1 MGLELSLD
9 DIRRAWDARD
19 PDLANLIVTL
29 VVAPE
34 PKPAAPPRE
43 GALSFASFTA
53 HLANHKF
60 RKSPPQERARYR
72 IDTVRAL
79 EAPSAEVPLP
89 PRLQLHAV
97 LIELWHKNGAYE
109 RSVLLEL
116 IRKVPLCWG
125 PWRGLKRIFKEA
137 EERGDTEVLGALAA
151 RFDAAYATKAGSY
164 REISRR
170 TMGYLVRRAW
180 RFLRRMGQSLA
191 PAYVDAAVDVLRAY
205 DDSVA
210 FTRTWVYNHIV
221 SHETKKYTRRNFKLH
236 RNDKPALTE
245 RAYADLWRRTPR
257 PVLALLER
265 ANSEQVRKFAVTAL
279 KTDFRASLR
288 EVEAPWVVR
297 LISVQSATVDEF
309 VIWLLQNVPRFEQGG
324 FRELGLHE
332 PVLRLLDSS
341 NDAARVY
348 AAAYARTH
356 ARDLELGRLLRLAN
370 NSHADVR
377 KLAADLLGDR
387 DPRKD
392 IGLDAWGQLLGTQYG
407 HDLAATAL
415 RKHFSARELTP
426 AWFADRLLDER
437 GKVFEFASE
446 LLVKVHTHKSLG
458 AEFFR
463 GLLDDPR
470 VSGQAAKFALD
481 ALARFPGEDLGKEF
495 LGRMVLHPHARAAI
509 LEWITE
515 ERIKA
520 EDLGAE
526 FWRAVAFRPSWDTDP
541 FIKALIASGRPW
553 ARDLVFGEELAR
565 TALGFLSDVRRFSP
579 GALGFDWLMQLA
591 LRPESHYREFALEYM
606 TKALVPADFATTS
619 PLGAGRTEAKPAKAS
634 PAKAKKI
641 DLGGQSFLFTGKLAT
656 MVRDEAEAKVT
667 GAGGKNSSSVTAKL
681 DYLVIG
687 DEGSPLYGGGRKGSK
702 QVAAEKLVE
711 KGAGIKIISE
721 TAFLQMLA
729 GEQREFTSDSVTA
742 GCDRLWEMATGPGPA
757 DAPQASFARH
767 YIRRHHADISL
778 ALTDRPVDPG
788 AEIPTAY
795 LTWARIKPLLVDAR
809 APVRQ
814 FGMELARW
822 ELARWAPPINEI
834 VEVTEAPYPEV
845 REFFAKAL
853 LADESV
859 EHRRYRVDPASL
871 TATAVYGFC
880 ESLVSETR
888 ALGMQLIHRYPKL
901 AIPEELFRLSESPD
915 RQVTAFVV
923 RTIWSL
929 YRDRGI
935 TEGWKPTPRVEP
947 RGAGKPAKKAE
958 ARGPAVPTEGT
969 GAPARPDKPPA
980 SGEALQAFMRR
991 ILFSIPPTKLPVE
1004 AARAAEAQV
1013 DGTPSPDEPK
1023 KAKRRARPLPARKAK
1038 LSLIE
1043 AMRDLALEDRSF
1055 ADLATPLLREFMG
1068 SRGASER
1075 AACMVALARIGR
1087 AYPDLKVLTE
1097 DAA

>member
-9 DIRRAWDARD
+9 DIRRAWDSRD

-29 VVAPE
+29 ATATDPR
-34 PKPAAPPRE
+34 PAAPPRE
-43 GALSFASFTA
+43 GALSFAGFIS
-53 HLANHKF
+53 HLNNYQF
-60 RKSPPQERARYR
+60 RREGPQARARYR
-72 IDTVRAL
+72 IDTMKAL
-79 EAPSAEVPLP
+79 EAPAAELPMP
-89 PRLQLHAV
+89 PRLQLHQV
-97 LIELWHKNGAYE
+97 IVELWHKNGAYE
-109 RSVLLEL
+109 RTMLLEV

-125 PWRGLKRIFKEA
+125 PWRGLKRVFKEA
-137 EERGDTEVLGALAA
+137 EEKGDTEVLGALAA

-180 RFLRRMGQSLA
+180 RVLRRTGQALA

-205 DDSVA
+205 DDSTQFA
-210 FTRTWVYNHIV
+210 RTWVYNHILH
-221 SHETKKYTRRNFKLH
+221 HESKKYTRRNFKISRGSGTSL
-236 RNDKPALTE
+236 NE
-245 RAYADLWRRTPR
+245 RAYAELWRRTPR
-257 PVLALLER
+257 PVLTLLER
-265 ANSEQVRKFAVTAL
+265 AGSEQVRKFAAAAL

-297 LISVQSATVDEF
+297 LIAVQSATVDEF
-309 VIWLLQNVPRFEQGG
+309 VIWLLGNVPKFEQGS

-341 NDAARVY
+341 SDPARVY

-370 NSHADVR
+370 NNNVEVR
-377 KLAADLLGDR
+377 KLAADLIGDR

-392 IGLDAWGQLLGTQYG
+392 IGLDAWGQLLGTQHA
-407 HDLAATAL
+407 HDLAASAL

-426 AWFADRLLDER
+426 EWFADRLLDER

-446 LLVKVHTHKSLG
+446 LLMKVHTHKSLG
-458 AEFFR
+458 AGFFR

-470 VSGQAAKFALD
+470 VSANAARFALD
-481 ALARFPGEDLGKEF
+481 ALSRFPGEDFGREF
-495 LGRMVLHPHARAAI
+495 LARMVLHPHARATI
-509 LEWITE
+509 LAWIGE
-515 ERIKA
+515 ERLKA
-520 EDLGAE
+520 EDIGAE
-526 FWRAVAFRPSWDTDP
+526 FWRAVAFHPSWDADP
-541 FIKALIASGRPW
+541 WLHTLMASGLPW
-553 ARDLVFGEELAR
+553 ARDLKFSDDLAR
-565 TALGFLSDVRRFSP
+565 AALGFLSDVRRFSP
-579 GALGFDWLMQLA
+579 GQLGFDWLMQLA

-606 TKALVPADFATTS
+606 TKALVPADFA
-619 PLGAGRTEAKPAKAS
+619 PKVAEAPKKKEAAGAKQA
-634 PAKAKKI
+634 
-641 DLGGQSFLFTGKLAT
+641 DLGGKSFLFTGKLNT

-667 GAGGKNSSSVTAKL
+667 GAGGKNSGSVTAKL

-687 DEGSPLYGGGRKGSK
+687 DEGSPLYGNGRKGSK

-729 GEQREFTSDSVTA
+729 GEQREFTADAVGA

-767 YIRRHHADISL
+767 YIRRHHPDISL
-778 ALTDRPVDPG
+778 AQTDRPVDPG
-788 AEIPTAY
+788 AEIPATY

-809 APVRQ
+809 APLRQ
-814 FGMELARW
+814 FGLDLARW

-853 LADESV
+853 LADESA
-859 EHRRYRVDPASL
+859 EHRRYRVNPASL

-888 ALGMQLIHRYPKL
+888 GLGMQLIHRYPAL

-915 RQVTAFVV
+915 RQVTSFVV

-929 YRDRGI
+929 YRERGI
-935 TEGWKPTPRVEP
+935 TDNWKPQPRTEP
-947 RGAGKPAKKAE
+947 RGSSKPAAKKADPKTT
-958 ARGPAVPTEGT
+958 AAASAVPVEGI
-969 GAPARPDKPPA
+969 GAPPRPGKPPA
-980 SGEALQAFMRR
+980 SNEALQAFMRR
-991 ILFSIPPTKLPVE
+991 VLFSIPPTKLPVE
-1004 AARAAEAQV
+1004 AAKAAEAEVAAQ
-1013 DGTPSPDEPK
+1013 PQADEPK
-1023 KAKRRARPLPARKAK
+1023 ARRRARPLPARKAK
-1038 LSLIE
+1038 LALIE
-1043 AMRDLALEDRSF
+1043 SMRDLALEDRGF
-1055 ADLATPLLREFMG
+1055 AGLAASLLREFMG

-1075 AACMVALARIGR
+1075 AACMVALARIGQ
-1087 AYPDLKVLTE
+1087 AHADLKVLME

>member
-9 DIRRAWDARD
+9 DIRRAWDSRD

-29 VVAPE
+29 ATAPD
-34 PKPAAPPRE
+34 PRPAQPPRE
-43 GALSFASFTA
+43 GALSFASFIS
-53 HLANHKF
+53 HLNNYQF
-60 RKSPPQERARYR
+60 RREAPQARARYR
-72 IDTVRAL
+72 IDTMKAL
-79 EAPSAEVPLP
+79 EAPAAEVPMP
-89 PRLQLHAV
+89 PRLQLHPV
-97 LIELWHKNGAYE
+97 IVELWHKNGAYE
-109 RSVLLEL
+109 RAVLLEV

-125 PWRGLKRIFKEA
+125 PWRGLKQVFKEA
-137 EERGDTEVLGALAA
+137 EEKGDTEVLGALAA
-151 RFDAAYATKAGSY
+151 RFDAAYATKTGSY

-180 RFLRRMGQSLA
+180 RALRRVGQSLA

-205 DDSVA
+205 EDSTVFA
-210 FTRTWVYNHIV
+210 RTWVYNHILH
-221 SHETKKYTRRNFKLH
+221 HESKKYTRRNFKRSRAGSNL
-236 RNDKPALTE
+236 NE
-245 RAYADLWRRTPR
+245 RAFAELWRRTPR
-257 PVLALLER
+257 PVLTLLER
-265 ANSEQVRKFAVTAL
+265 AASEQVREFAAAAL

-297 LISVQSATVDEF
+297 LIAVQSATVDAF
-309 VIWLLQNVPRFEQGG
+309 VIWLLGNVPKFEQGS

-341 NDAARVY
+341 SDPARVY

-356 ARDLELGRLLRLAN
+356 ARDLELARLLRLAN
-370 NSHADVR
+370 NSSVEVR

-392 IGLDAWGQLLGTQYG
+392 IGLDAWGQLLGTQHA
-407 HDLAATAL
+407 HDLAASAL

-446 LLVKVHTHKSLG
+446 LLMKVHSHKSLG
-458 AEFFR
+458 ASFFR
-463 GLLDDPR
+463 DLLDDPR
-470 VSGQAAKFALD
+470 VSSNAARFALD
-481 ALARFPGEDLGKEF
+481 ALSRFPGEDFGREF
-495 LGRMVLHPHARAAI
+495 LARMVLHPHARDTI
-509 LEWITE
+509 LSWIGE

-520 EDLGAE
+520 EDIGAE
-526 FWRAVAFRPSWDTDP
+526 FWRAVAFHPSWDADP
-541 FIKALIASGRPW
+541 WLRALMASGLPW
-553 ARDLVFGEELAR
+553 ARDLKFSEDLAR
-565 TALGFLSDVRRFSP
+565 SALGFLSDVRRFSP
-579 GALGFDWLMQLA
+579 GQLGFDWLMQLA
-591 LRPESHYREFALEYM
+591 LRPEPHYREFALEYM
-606 TKALVPADFATTS
+606 TKALLPADFA
-619 PLGAGRTEAKPAKAS
+619 PKQAEAPKQEAKGAAKQA
-634 PAKAKKI
+634 
-641 DLGGQSFLFTGKLAT
+641 DLGGKSFLFTGKLAT

-667 GAGGKNSSSVTAKL
+667 GAGGKNSGSVTAKL

-687 DEGSPLYGGGRKGSK
+687 DEGSPLYGNGRKGSK

-729 GEQREFTSDSVTA
+729 GEQREFTADAVGA

-767 YIRRHHADISL
+767 YIRRHHPDISL
-778 ALTDRPVDPG
+778 AQTDRPVDPG
-788 AEIPTAY
+788 AEIPASY
-795 LTWARIKPLLVDAR
+795 LTWARIKPLLVDLR
-809 APVRQ
+809 APLRQ
-814 FGMELARW
+814 FGLDLARW

-853 LADESV
+853 LADESA
-859 EHRRYRVDPASL
+859 EHRRYRVNPASL

-888 ALGMQLIHRYPKL
+888 ALGMQLIHRYPAL

-915 RQVTAFVV
+915 RQVTSFVV

-935 TEGWKPTPRVEP
+935 TDNWKPQPRQEP
-947 RGAGKPAKKAE
+947 RGSSKPAAKKPDPKAS
-958 ARGPAVPTEGT
+958 ATAVPVEGV
-969 GAPARPDKPPA
+969 GAPPRPSKPPA
-980 SGEALQAFMRR
+980 SNEALQAFMRR

-1004 AARAAEAQV
+1004 AAKAAEAETGAQ
-1013 DGTPSPDEPK
+1013 PQADEPK
-1023 KAKRRARPLPARKAK
+1023 ARRRAKPLPARKAK
-1038 LSLIE
+1038 LALIE
-1043 AMRDLALEDRSF
+1043 SMRDLALEDRGF
-1055 ADLATPLLREFMG
+1055 AGLAAALLREFMG

-1075 AACMVALARIGR
+1075 AACMVALARIGQ
-1087 AYPDLKVLTE
+1087 AHADLKVME

>member
-9 DIRRAWDARD
+9 DIRRAWDSRD

-29 VVAPE
+29 ATAPD
-34 PKPAAPPRE
+34 PRPAQPPRE
-43 GALSFASFTA
+43 GALSFTSFIA
-53 HLANHKF
+53 HLNNYQF
-60 RKSPPQERARYR
+60 RREAPQARARYR
-72 IDTVRAL
+72 IDTIKAL
-79 EAPSAEVPLP
+79 EAPAAELPMP
-89 PRLQLHAV
+89 PRLQLHQV
-97 LIELWHKNGAYE
+97 IVELWHKNGAYE
-109 RSVLLEL
+109 RATLLEV

-125 PWRGLKRIFKEA
+125 PWRGLKRVFKEA
-137 EERGDTEVLGALAA
+137 EEKGDTEVLGALAA
-151 RFDAAYATKAGSY
+151 RFDAAYATKTGSF

-180 RFLRRMGQSLA
+180 RVLRRTGQALA

-205 DDSVA
+205 DDSTVFA
-210 FTRTWVYNHIV
+210 RTWVYNHILH
-221 SHETKKYTRRNFKLH
+221 HETKKYTRRNFKRSRSSL
-236 RNDKPALTE
+236 NLNE
-245 RAYADLWRRTPR
+245 RAYAELWRRTPR
-257 PVLALLER
+257 PVLTLLER
-265 ANSEQVRKFAVTAL
+265 AGSEQVREFAAAAL

-297 LISVQSATVDEF
+297 LIAVQSATVDQF
-309 VIWLLQNVPRFEQGG
+309 VIWLLGNVPKFEQGS

-341 NDAARVY
+341 SEPARVY

-356 ARDLELGRLLRLAN
+356 ARDLELARLLRLAN
-370 NSHADVR
+370 SSSVEVR
-377 KLAADLLGDR
+377 KLAADLIGDR

-392 IGLDAWGQLLGTQYG
+392 IGLDAWGQLLGTQHA

-446 LLVKVHTHKSLG
+446 LLVKVHSHKSLG
-458 AEFFR
+458 SAFFR
-463 GLLDDPR
+463 DLLDDPR
-470 VSGQAAKFALD
+470 VSANAARFALD
-481 ALARFPGEDLGKEF
+481 ALSRFPGEDLGREF
-495 LGRMVLHPHARAAI
+495 LARMVLHPHARATI
-509 LEWITE
+509 LEWIGE
-515 ERIKA
+515 EKLKA
-520 EDLGAE
+520 EDIGAE
-526 FWRAVAFRPSWDTDP
+526 FWRAVAFHPSWDADP
-541 FIKALIASGRPW
+541 WLRALMTGGLPW
-553 ARDLVFGEELAR
+553 ARDLKFSEDLAR
-565 TALGFLSDVRRFSP
+565 SALGFLSDVRRFSP
-579 GALGFDWLMQLA
+579 GQLGFDWLMQLA
-591 LRPESHYREFALEYM
+591 LRPEPHYREFALEYM
-606 TKALVPADFATTS
+606 TKALVPADFA
-619 PLGAGRTEAKPAKAS
+619 PKQVEAPKAEKKGAAKQA
-634 PAKAKKI
+634 
-641 DLGGQSFLFTGKLAT
+641 DLGGKSFLFTGKLAT

-667 GAGGKNSSSVTAKL
+667 GAGGKNSGSVTAKL

-687 DEGSPLYGGGRKGSK
+687 DEGSPLYGNGRKGSK

-729 GEQREFTSDSVTA
+729 GEQREFTADAVGA

-767 YIRRHHADISL
+767 YIRRHHPDISL
-778 ALTDRPVDPG
+778 AQTDRPVDPG
-788 AEIPTAY
+788 AEIPATY
-795 LTWARIKPLLVDAR
+795 LTWTRIKPLLVDAR
-809 APVRQ
+809 APLRQ
-814 FGMELARW
+814 FGLDLARW

-853 LADESV
+853 LADESA

-888 ALGMQLIHRYPKL
+888 ALGMQLIHRYPAL

-915 RQVTAFVV
+915 RQVTSFVV

-929 YRDRGI
+929 YRERGI
-935 TEGWKPTPRVEP
+935 TDKWKPQPRQEP
-947 RGAGKPAKKAE
+947 RGSAKPAAKKPDPKA
-958 ARGPAVPTEGT
+958 ATAVPAEGI
-969 GAPARPDKPPA
+969 GAPPRPGKPPA
-980 SGEALQAFMRR
+980 SNEALQAFMRR

-1004 AARAAEAQV
+1004 AAKAAEAEVGAQ
-1013 DGTPSPDEPK
+1013 PPADEPK
-1023 KAKRRARPLPARKAK
+1023 ARRRARPLPARKAK
-1038 LSLIE
+1038 LALIE
-1043 AMRDLALEDRSF
+1043 SMRDLALEDRGF
-1055 ADLATPLLREFMG
+1055 AGLAAALLREFMG

-1075 AACMVALARIGR
+1075 AACMVALARIGQ
-1087 AYPDLKVLTE
+1087 AHADLKVME

>member
-19 PDLANLIVTL
+19 PDLASLIVTL
-29 VVAPE
+29 ATASDPR
-34 PKPAAPPRE
+34 PTTPPRE
-43 GALSFASFTA
+43 GALTLASFTA
-53 HLANHKF
+53 HVASPRFK
-60 RKSPPQERARYR
+60 RESPPARARYR
-72 IDTVRAL
+72 IDMMRAL
-79 EAPSAEVPLP
+79 EAAGAESPLP
-89 PRLQLHAV
+89 PRLQLHSV
-97 LIELWHKNGAYE
+97 LLELWHKNGAYE
-109 RSVLLEL
+109 RAALLEV

-125 PWRGLKRIFKEA
+125 PWRGLKQIFKEA
-137 EERGDTEVLGALAA
+137 EAKGDSEILGALAA
-151 RFDAAYATKAGSY
+151 RFDAAYATRTGNY

-180 RFLRRMGQSLA
+180 RVLRRTGQSLA
-191 PAYVDAAVDVLRAY
+191 PAYVDAAIDVLRAY
-205 DDSVA
+205 EDSTN
-210 FTRTWVYNHIV
+210 FSRTWVYNHILH
-221 SHETKKYTRRNFKLH
+221 HETKKYTRRNFKIHKSGGGL
-236 RNDKPALTE
+236 AE
-245 RAYADLWRRTPR
+245 RAFAELWRRTPR

-265 ANSEQVRKFAVTAL
+265 ANSEQVRKFAAAAL

-309 VIWLLQNVPRFEQGG
+309 VIWLLQNVPKFEQGG

-341 NDAARVY
+341 SDAARVY

-370 NSHADVR
+370 NTSNDVR

-392 IGLDAWGQLLGTQYG
+392 IGLDAWGQLLGTQYA

-437 GKVFEFASE
+437 GKVFEFASD
-446 LLVKVHTHKSLG
+446 LLTKVHTHKSLG
-458 AEFFR
+458 ASFFR
-463 GLLDDPR
+463 DLLDDPR
-470 VSGQAAKFALD
+470 VSAQAARFALD
-481 ALARFPGEDLGKEF
+481 ALARFPGEDLGREF
-495 LGRMVLHPHARAAI
+495 LQRMVLHPNARATI
-509 LEWITE
+509 LEWISE

-520 EDLGAE
+520 EDMSPE
-526 FWRAVAFRPSWDTDP
+526 FWRAVAFHPSWDADP
-541 FIKALIASGRPW
+541 WIKELIAGGKPW
-553 ARDLVFGEELAR
+553 ARDLSFSEELAR

-591 LRPESHYREFALEYM
+591 LRPEPHYREFALEYM
-606 TKALVPADFATTS
+606 TKALVPADFA
-619 PLGAGRTEAKPAKAS
+619 PKQVEAPKKKGAAPKA
-634 PAKAKKI
+634 A
-641 DLGGQSFLFTGKLAT
+641 DLGGKSFLFTGKLAT

-667 GAGGKNSSSVTAKL
+667 GAGGKNSSTVNAKL

-687 DEGSPLYGGGRKGSK
+687 DEGSPLYGNGRKGSK

-729 GEQREFTSDSVTA
+729 GEQREFTADAVTA

-767 YIRRHHADISL
+767 YIRRHHPDISL
-778 ALTDRPVDPG
+778 AQTDRPVDPG
-788 AEIPTAY
+788 AEIPASY

-814 FGMELARW
+814 FGMDLARW

-845 REFFAKAL
+845 REFFARAL

-871 TATAVYGFC
+871 TASAVYGFC

-888 ALGMQLIHRYPKL
+888 ALGMQLIHRYPNL

-929 YRDRGI
+929 YRERGI
-935 TEGWKPTPRVEP
+935 TEGWKPRPRQEP
-947 RGAGKPAKKAE
+947 KTSGKPAKKVDAK
-958 ARGPAVPTEGT
+958 AVQAAPVEGT
-969 GAPARPDKPPA
+969 GAPPRPSKPPA

-1004 AARAAEAQV
+1004 AAKAAEAQV
-1013 DGTPSPDEPK
+1013 DGQPQVDEGKPR
-1023 KAKRRARPLPARKAK
+1023 RRARPLPARKAK

-1043 AMRDLALEDRSF
+1043 AMRDLALEDRGF
-1055 ADLATPLLREFMG
+1055 AGLAAPLLREFMG

-1075 AACMVALARIGR
+1075 AACMVALARIGL
-1087 AYPDLKVLTE
+1087 AHPDLKVLTE

>member
-9 DIRRAWDARD
+9 DIRRAWDSRD

-29 VVAPE
+29 ATAPD
-34 PKPAAPPRE
+34 PRPAQPPRE
-43 GALSFASFTA
+43 GALSFTSFIA
-53 HLANHKF
+53 HLNNYQF
-60 RKSPPQERARYR
+60 RREAPQARARYR
-72 IDTVRAL
+72 IDTIKAL
-79 EAPSAEVPLP
+79 EAPAAELPMP
-89 PRLQLHAV
+89 PRLQLHQV
-97 LIELWHKNGAYE
+97 IVELWHKNGAYE
-109 RSVLLEL
+109 RATLLEV

-125 PWRGLKRIFKEA
+125 PWRGLKRVFKEA
-137 EERGDTEVLGALAA
+137 EEKGDTEVLGALAA
-151 RFDAAYATKAGSY
+151 RFDAAYATKTGSF

-180 RFLRRMGQSLA
+180 RVLRRTGQALA

-205 DDSVA
+205 DDSTVFA
-210 FTRTWVYNHIV
+210 RTWVYNHILH
-221 SHETKKYTRRNFKLH
+221 HETKKYTRRNFKRSRSSL
-236 RNDKPALTE
+236 NLNE
-245 RAYADLWRRTPR
+245 RAYAELWRRTPR
-257 PVLALLER
+257 PVLTLLER
-265 ANSEQVRKFAVTAL
+265 AGSEQVREFAAAAL

-297 LISVQSATVDEF
+297 LIAVQSATVDQF
-309 VIWLLQNVPRFEQGG
+309 VIWLLGNVPKFEQGS

-341 NDAARVY
+341 SEPARVY

-356 ARDLELGRLLRLAN
+356 ARDLELARLLRLAN
-370 NSHADVR
+370 SSSVEVR
-377 KLAADLLGDR
+377 KLAADLIGDR

-392 IGLDAWGQLLGTQYG
+392 IGLDAWGQLLGTQHA

-446 LLVKVHTHKSLG
+446 LLVKVHSHKSLG
-458 AEFFR
+458 SAFFR
-463 GLLDDPR
+463 DLLDDPR
-470 VSGQAAKFALD
+470 VSANAARFALD
-481 ALARFPGEDLGKEF
+481 ALSRFPGEDLGREF
-495 LGRMVLHPHARAAI
+495 LARMVLHPHARATI
-509 LEWITE
+509 LEWIGE
-515 ERIKA
+515 EKLKA
-520 EDLGAE
+520 EDIGAE
-526 FWRAVAFRPSWDTDP
+526 FWRAVAFHPSWDADP
-541 FIKALIASGRPW
+541 WLRALMTGGLPW
-553 ARDLVFGEELAR
+553 ARDLKFSEDLAR
-565 TALGFLSDVRRFSP
+565 SALGFLSDVRRFSP
-579 GALGFDWLMQLA
+579 GQLGFDWLMQLA
-591 LRPESHYREFALEYM
+591 LRPEPHYREFALEYM
-606 TKALVPADFATTS
+606 TKALVPADFAPKQVEAPKAETK
-619 PLGAGRTEAKPAKAS
+619 GAAKQA
-634 PAKAKKI
+634 
-641 DLGGQSFLFTGKLAT
+641 DLGGKSFLFTGKLAT

-667 GAGGKNSSSVTAKL
+667 GAGGKNSGSVTAKL

-687 DEGSPLYGGGRKGSK
+687 DEGSPLYGNGRKGSK

-729 GEQREFTSDSVTA
+729 GEQREFTADAVGA
-742 GCDRLWEMATGPGPA
+742 GCDRLWEMATGPGPV

-767 YIRRHHADISL
+767 YIRRHHPDISL
-778 ALTDRPVDPG
+778 AQTDRPVDPG
-788 AEIPTAY
+788 AEIPATY
-795 LTWARIKPLLVDAR
+795 LTWTRIKPLLVDAR
-809 APVRQ
+809 APLRQ
-814 FGMELARW
+814 FGLDLARW

-853 LADESV
+853 LADESA

-888 ALGMQLIHRYPKL
+888 ALGMQLIHRYPAL

-915 RQVTAFVV
+915 RQVTSFVV

-929 YRDRGI
+929 YRERGI
-935 TEGWKPTPRVEP
+935 TDKWKPQPRQEP
-947 RGAGKPAKKAE
+947 RGSAKPAAKKPDPKA
-958 ARGPAVPTEGT
+958 ATAVPAEGI
-969 GAPARPDKPPA
+969 GAPPRPGKPPA
-980 SGEALQAFMRR
+980 SNEALQAFMRR

-1004 AARAAEAQV
+1004 AAKAAEAEVGAQ
-1013 DGTPSPDEPK
+1013 PPADEPK
-1023 KAKRRARPLPARKAK
+1023 ARRRARPLPARKAK
-1038 LSLIE
+1038 LALIE
-1043 AMRDLALEDRSF
+1043 SMRDLALEDRGF
-1055 ADLATPLLREFMG
+1055 AGLAAALLREFMG

-1075 AACMVALARIGR
+1075 AACMVALARIGQ
-1087 AYPDLKVLTE
+1087 AHADLKVME

>member
-19 PDLANLIVTL
+19 PDLASLIVTL
-29 VVAPE
+29 AGAADPR
-34 PKPAAPPRE
+34 PAQPPRE

-53 HLANHKF
+53 HLTSFKYRRDA
-60 RKSPPQERARYR
+60 PQARARYR
-72 IDTVRAL
+72 IDTMRAL
-79 EAPSAEVPLP
+79 EAPKAEVPLP

-97 LIELWHKNGAYE
+97 LIDLWRKNGAYE
-109 RSVLLEL
+109 RAALLEV

-125 PWRGLKRIFKEA
+125 PWRGLKTIFKEA
-137 EERGDTEVLGALAA
+137 EEKADTEVLGALAA
-151 RFDAAYATKAGSY
+151 RFDAAYATKAGNY

-170 TMGYLVRRAW
+170 TMGYMVRRAW
-180 RFLRRMGQSLA
+180 RFLRRTGQSLA
-191 PAYVDAAVDVLRAY
+191 PAYVDAAVDFLRFY
-205 DDSVA
+205 EDSTA
-210 FTRTWVYNHIV
+210 FARTWVYNHILH
-221 SHETKKYTRRNFKLH
+221 HETKKYSRRNFKVLRH
-236 RNDKPALTE
+236 NANAPALGE
-245 RAYADLWRRTPR
+245 RAFAELWRRTPR

-265 ANSEQVRKFAVTAL
+265 ASSEQVRKFAAAAL

-309 VIWLLQNVPRFEQGG
+309 VIWLLSNVPKFEQGG

-341 NDAARVY
+341 SDAARVY

-370 NSHADVR
+370 NSNADVR

-392 IGLDAWGQLLGTQYG
+392 IGLDAWGQLLGTQHG

-426 AWFADRLLDER
+426 SWFADRLLDER

-446 LLVKVHTHKSLG
+446 LLTKVHTHKSLG
-458 AEFFR
+458 AGFFR
-463 GLLDDPR
+463 DLLDDPR
-470 VSGQAAKFALD
+470 VSSQAARFALD
-481 ALARFPGEDLGKEF
+481 ALSRFPGEDFGREF
-495 LGRMVLHPHARAAI
+495 LQRMVLHPHARATI
-509 LEWITE
+509 LEWIAE

-520 EDLGAE
+520 EDMAPE
-526 FWRAVAFRPSWDTDP
+526 FWRAVAFHPSWDADP
-541 FIKALIASGRPW
+541 WVKELLASGRPW
-553 ARDLVFGEELAR
+553 ARELKFSEDLAR
-565 TALGFLSDVRRFSP
+565 SALGFLSDVRRFSP

-591 LRPESHYREFALEYM
+591 LRPEPHYREFALEYM
-606 TKALVPADFATTS
+606 TKALVPADFA
-619 PLGAGRTEAKPAKAS
+619 PKVVEAPKAAAKSA
-634 PAKAKKI
+634 AKKV
-641 DLGGQSFLFTGKLAT
+641 DLGGKSFLFTGKLAT

-667 GAGGKNSSSVTAKL
+667 NAGGKNSGSVTAKL

-729 GEQREFTSDSVTA
+729 GEQREFTADAVTA

-767 YIRRHHADISL
+767 YIRRHHPDISL

-788 AEIPTAY
+788 AEIPASY
-795 LTWARIKPLLVDAR
+795 LTWARVKPLLVDAR
-809 APVRQ
+809 APIRQ
-814 FGMELARW
+814 FALELARW
-822 ELARWAPPINEI
+822 ELARWSPPINEI

-859 EHRRYRVDPASL
+859 EHKRYRVDPASL

-888 ALGMQLIHRYPKL
+888 ALGMQLIHRYPAL

-935 TEGWKPTPRVEP
+935 TEGWKPTPRVDKA
-947 RGAGKPAKKAE
+947 AGKPAKKPDAK
-958 ARGPAVPTEGT
+958 GPAVPPEGV

-1004 AARAAEAQV
+1004 AAKAAEAQV
-1013 DGTPSPDEPK
+1013 DAQPQADEASNK
-1023 KAKRRARPLPARKAK
+1023 KRRARPLPARKAK
-1038 LSLIE
+1038 LALIE
-1043 AMRDLALEDRSF
+1043 AMRDLALEDRGF
-1055 ADLATPLLREFMG
+1055 AGLAAPLLREFMG

-1075 AACMVALARIGR
+1075 AACMVALARIGL
-1087 AYPDLKVLTE
+1087 AHPDLKVLTE

>member
-9 DIRRAWDARD
+9 DIRRAWDSRD

-29 VVAPE
+29 ATAPD
-34 PKPAAPPRE
+34 PRPAQPPRE
-43 GALSFASFTA
+43 GALSFTSFIA
-53 HLANHKF
+53 HLNNYQF
-60 RKSPPQERARYR
+60 RREAPQARARYR
-72 IDTVRAL
+72 IDTIKAL
-79 EAPSAEVPLP
+79 EAPAAELPMP
-89 PRLQLHAV
+89 PRLQLHQV
-97 LIELWHKNGAYE
+97 IVELWHKNGAYE
-109 RSVLLEL
+109 RATLLEV

-125 PWRGLKRIFKEA
+125 PWRGLKRVFKEA
-137 EERGDTEVLGALAA
+137 EEKGDTEVLGALAA
-151 RFDAAYATKAGSY
+151 RFDAAYATKTGSF

-180 RFLRRMGQSLA
+180 RVLRRTGQALA

-205 DDSVA
+205 DDSTVFA
-210 FTRTWVYNHIV
+210 RTWVYNHILH
-221 SHETKKYTRRNFKLH
+221 HETKKYTRRNFKRSRSSL
-236 RNDKPALTE
+236 NLNE
-245 RAYADLWRRTPR
+245 RAYAELWRRTPR
-257 PVLALLER
+257 PVLTLLER
-265 ANSEQVRKFAVTAL
+265 AGSEQVREFAAAAL

-297 LISVQSATVDEF
+297 LIAVQSATVDQF
-309 VIWLLQNVPRFEQGG
+309 VIWLLGNVPKFEQGS

-341 NDAARVY
+341 SEPARVY

-356 ARDLELGRLLRLAN
+356 ARDLELARLLRLAN
-370 NSHADVR
+370 SSSVEVR
-377 KLAADLLGDR
+377 KLAADLIGDR

-392 IGLDAWGQLLGTQYG
+392 IGLDAWGQLLGTQHA

-446 LLVKVHTHKSLG
+446 LLVKVHSHKSLG
-458 AEFFR
+458 SAFFR
-463 GLLDDPR
+463 DLLDDPR
-470 VSGQAAKFALD
+470 VSANAARFALD
-481 ALARFPGEDLGKEF
+481 ALSRFPGEDLGREF
-495 LGRMVLHPHARAAI
+495 LARMVLHPHARATI
-509 LEWITE
+509 LEWIGE
-515 ERIKA
+515 EKLKA
-520 EDLGAE
+520 EDIGAE
-526 FWRAVAFRPSWDTDP
+526 FWRAVAFHPSWDADP
-541 FIKALIASGRPW
+541 WLHALMAGGLPW
-553 ARDLVFGEELAR
+553 ARDLKFSEDLAR
-565 TALGFLSDVRRFSP
+565 SALGFLSDVRRFSP
-579 GALGFDWLMQLA
+579 GQLGFDWLMQLA
-591 LRPESHYREFALEYM
+591 LRPEPHYREFALEYM
-606 TKALVPADFATTS
+606 TKALVPADFA
-619 PLGAGRTEAKPAKAS
+619 PKQVEAPKAEKKGAAKQA
-634 PAKAKKI
+634 
-641 DLGGQSFLFTGKLAT
+641 DLGGKSFLFTGKLAT

-667 GAGGKNSSSVTAKL
+667 GAGGKNSGSVTAKL

-687 DEGSPLYGGGRKGSK
+687 DDGSPLYGNGRKGSK

-729 GEQREFTSDSVTA
+729 GEQREFTADAVGA

-767 YIRRHHADISL
+767 YIRRHHPDISL
-778 ALTDRPVDPG
+778 AQTDRPVDPG
-788 AEIPTAY
+788 AEIPATY
-795 LTWARIKPLLVDAR
+795 LTWTRIKPLLVDAR
-809 APVRQ
+809 APLRQ
-814 FGMELARW
+814 FGLDLARW

-853 LADESV
+853 LADESA

-888 ALGMQLIHRYPKL
+888 ALGMQLIHRYPAL

-915 RQVTAFVV
+915 RQVTSFVV

-929 YRDRGI
+929 YRERGI
-935 TEGWKPTPRVEP
+935 TDKWKPQPRQEP
-947 RGAGKPAKKAE
+947 RGSAKPAAKKPDPKAATAIPAE
-958 ARGPAVPTEGT
+958 GI
-969 GAPARPDKPPA
+969 GAPPRPGKPPA
-980 SGEALQAFMRR
+980 SNEALQAFMRR

-1004 AARAAEAQV
+1004 AAKAAEAEVGAQ
-1013 DGTPSPDEPK
+1013 PPADEPK
-1023 KAKRRARPLPARKAK
+1023 ARRRARPLPARKAK
-1038 LSLIE
+1038 LALIE
-1043 AMRDLALEDRSF
+1043 SMRDLALEDRGF
-1055 ADLATPLLREFMG
+1055 AGLAAALLREFMG

-1075 AACMVALARIGR
+1075 AACMVALARIGQ
-1087 AYPDLKVLTE
+1087 AHADLKVME

>member
-29 VVAPE
+29 VAAPE
-34 PKPAAPPRE
+34 PKPSTPVRA

-53 HLANHKF
+53 QLGTAKF
-60 RKSPPQERARYR
+60 RKSTPQERARYR
-72 IDTVRAL
+72 IDTLRAL
-79 EAPSAEVPLP
+79 EAANAEVPLP
-89 PRLQLHAV
+89 PRLQLHSV
-97 LIELWHKNGAYE
+97 IVELWHKNGAYE
-109 RSVLLEL
+109 RAVLLEL
-116 IRKVPLCWG
+116 IRRVPLCWG
-125 PWRGLKRIFKEA
+125 PWRGLTRVFKEA

-170 TMGYLVRRAW
+170 TIGDLVRRAW
-180 RFLRRMGQSLA
+180 RFLRRLGQTLA
-191 PAYVDAAVDVLRAY
+191 PAYVDAAVDFLRAY
-205 DDSVA
+205 DDSVTFA
-210 FTRTWVYNHIV
+210 RTWVYNHILQ
-221 SHETKKYTRRNFKLH
+221 HETRKYTRRNFKVH
-236 RNDKPALTE
+236 RSDKPALTE
-245 RAYADLWRRTPR
+245 RAYAELWRRTPR

-265 ANSEQVRKFAVTAL
+265 AASEQVRKFAVSAL

-309 VIWLLQNVPRFEQGG
+309 VIWLLSNVPRFEQSG

-407 HDLAATAL
+407 HDLATTAL

-437 GKVFEFASE
+437 GKVFEFASD
-446 LLVKVHTHKSLG
+446 LLTKVHTHKSLG

-470 VSGQAAKFALD
+470 ISGQAAKFALD

-495 LGRMVLHPHARAAI
+495 LGRMVLHPNARAAI

-541 FIKALIASGRPW
+541 WIKALIASGRPW
-553 ARDLVFGEELAR
+553 AKDLQFSEELAR

-619 PLGAGRTEAKPAKAS
+619 PHGGGAEAPKPGKAAG
-634 PAKAKKI
+634 PKTI
-641 DLGGQSFLFTGKLAT
+641 DLGGKSFLFTGKLAT

-729 GEQREFTSDSVTA
+729 GEQREFTADSVTA

-767 YIRRHHADISL
+767 YIRRHHPDISL
-778 ALTDRPVDPG
+778 ASTDRPVDPG
-788 AEIPTAY
+788 AEIPTSY
-795 LTWARIKPLLVDAR
+795 LSWARVKPLLVDAR

-814 FGMELARW
+814 FGVELARW

-853 LADESV
+853 LADQSV

-871 TATAVYGFC
+871 TASAVYGFC

-888 ALGMQLIHRYPKL
+888 GLGMQLIHRYPQL

-935 TEGWKPTPRVEP
+935 TEGWKPTPRVVKD
-947 RGAGKPAKKAE
+947 AGKPGKKAE
-958 ARGPAVPTEGT
+958 VKGPAVPVEGT
-969 GAPARPDKPPA
+969 GAPVRPDKPPA

-991 ILFSIPPTKLPVE
+991 ILFLIPPTKLPVE

-1013 DGTPSPDEPK
+1013 EGQPQADETRI
-1023 KAKRRARPLPARKAK
+1023 KRRARPLPARKAK

-1043 AMRDLALEDRSF
+1043 AMRDLAIDDRGF
-1055 ADLATPLLREFMG
+1055 AGQAAPLLREFMG

-1087 AYPDLKVLTE
+1087 AHPDLKVLTE

>member
-19 PDLANLIVTL
+19 PDLASLIVTL
-29 VVAPE
+29 AGAPD
-34 PKPAAPPRE
+34 PRPAQPPRE
-43 GALSFASFTA
+43 GALSYAGFTA
-53 HLANHKF
+53 QLANHKF
-60 RKSPPQERARYR
+60 KRDLPQARARYR
-72 IDTVRAL
+72 IDTMRAL
-79 EAPSAEVPLP
+79 EAPKAEVPLP

-97 LIELWHKNGAYE
+97 LIDLWRKNGAYE
-109 RSVLLEL
+109 RAALLEV

-125 PWRGLKRIFKEA
+125 PWRGLKVIFKEA
-137 EERGDTEVLGALAA
+137 EERADTEMLGALAA
-151 RFDAAYATKAGSY
+151 RLDAAYATKAGSF

-170 TMGYLVRRAW
+170 TMGYMVRRAW
-180 RFLRRMGQSLA
+180 RFLRRTGQSLA
-191 PAYVDAAVDVLRAY
+191 PAYVDAAVDFLRAY
-205 DDSVA
+205 EDSTA
-210 FTRTWVYNHIV
+210 FARTWVYNHILH
-221 SHETKKYTRRNFKLH
+221 HETRKYSRRNFKIL
-236 RNDKPALTE
+236 RPASTPSLGE
-245 RAYADLWRRTPR
+245 RAFAELWRRTPR

-265 ANSEQVRKFAVTAL
+265 AGSEQVRKFAAAAL

-309 VIWLLQNVPRFEQGG
+309 VIWLLSNVPKFEQGG

-332 PVLRLLDSS
+332 PVLRLLDSAS
-341 NDAARVY
+341 DAARVY

-370 NSHADVR
+370 NSNADVR

-392 IGLDAWGQLLGTQYG
+392 IGLDAWGQLLGTQHA

-446 LLVKVHTHKSLG
+446 LLTKVHTHKSLG
-458 AEFFR
+458 AGFFR
-463 GLLDDPR
+463 DLLDDPR
-470 VSGQAAKFALD
+470 MSAQAARFALD
-481 ALARFPGEDLGKEF
+481 ALSRFPGEDFGREF
-495 LGRMVLHPHARAAI
+495 LQRMVLHPHARATI
-509 LEWITE
+509 LEWIAE

-520 EDLGAE
+520 EDMAPE
-526 FWRAVAFRPSWDTDP
+526 FWRAVAFHPSWDADP
-541 FIKALIASGRPW
+541 WVKELLASGRPW
-553 ARDLVFGEELAR
+553 ARELKFSDELAR
-565 TALGFLSDVRRFSP
+565 SALGFLSDVRRFSP

-591 LRPESHYREFALEYM
+591 LRPEPHYREFALEYM
-606 TKALVPADFATTS
+606 TKALVPADFA
-619 PLGAGRTEAKPAKAS
+619 PKVPEVPKAAA
-634 PAKAKKI
+634 PTGAKKV
-641 DLGGQSFLFTGKLAT
+641 DLGGKSFLFTGKLAT

-667 GAGGKNSSSVTAKL
+667 NFGGKNSSTVNAKL

-687 DEGSPLYGGGRKGSK
+687 DEGSPLYGNGRKGSK
-702 QVAAEKLVE
+702 QVAAEKLVSD

-729 GEQREFTSDSVTA
+729 GEQREFTADAVTA

-767 YIRRHHADISL
+767 YIKRHHPDISL

-788 AEIPTAY
+788 AEIPASY

-809 APVRQ
+809 AAVRQ
-814 FGMELARW
+814 FGLDLARW
-822 ELARWAPPINEI
+822 ELSRWSPPISEI

-859 EHRRYRVDPASL
+859 EHKRYRVDPASL

-888 ALGMQLIHRYPKL
+888 ALGMQLIHRYPAL

-935 TEGWKPTPRVEP
+935 TDGWKPTPRVDP
-947 RGAGKPAKKAE
+947 KAAGKPVKKPDVK
-958 ARGPAVPTEGT
+958 GPAVPPEGV
-969 GAPARPDKPPA
+969 GAPTKPAKPPA

-1004 AARAAEAQV
+1004 AAKAAEAQV
-1013 DGTPSPDEPK
+1013 DAQPQADEQTRT
-1023 KAKRRARPLPARKAK
+1023 KRRARPLPARKAK
-1038 LSLIE
+1038 LALIE
-1043 AMRDLALEDRSF
+1043 AMRDLALEDRGF
-1055 ADLATPLLREFMG
+1055 AGLAAPLLREFMG

-1087 AYPDLKVLTE
+1087 AHPDLKVLTE

>member
-9 DIRRAWDARD
+9 DIRRAWDSRD

-29 VVAPE
+29 ATAADPR
-34 PKPAAPPRE
+34 PAQPPRE
-43 GALSFASFTA
+43 GALSFSSFTSQ
-53 HLANHKF
+53 LSN
-60 RKSPPQERARYR
+60 RKYRKDAPQARARYR
-72 IDTVRAL
+72 IDTMKAL
-79 EAPSAEVPLP
+79 EAPAAEVPLP
-89 PRLQLHAV
+89 PRLQLHSV
-97 LIELWHKNGAYE
+97 VVGLWQKNGAYE
-109 RSVLLEL
+109 RAALLEV
-116 IRKVPLCWG
+116 IRRVPLCWG
-125 PWRGLKRIFKEA
+125 PWRGLKRVFKEA
-137 EERGDTEVLGALAA
+137 EEKGDTEILGALAA

-180 RFLRRMGQSLA
+180 RYLRRTGQSLPA
-191 PAYVDAAVDVLRAY
+191 AYVDAAVDFLRAY
-205 DDSVA
+205 EDSAA
-210 FTRTWVYNHIV
+210 FQRTWVYNHILH
-221 SHETKKYTRRNFKLH
+221 HETRKYTRRNFKLH
-236 RNDKPALTE
+236 RSGAPALAE
-245 RAYADLWRRTPR
+245 RAFAELWRRTPR
-257 PVLALLER
+257 PVLTLLER
-265 ANSEQVRKFAVTAL
+265 AGSEQVRKFAAAAL

-297 LISVQSATVDEF
+297 LIAVQSATVDEF
-309 VIWLLQNVPRFEQGG
+309 VVWLLGNVPKFEQGS

-341 NDAARVY
+341 SDAARTY

-356 ARDLELGRLLRLAN
+356 ARDLELPRLLRLAN
-370 NSHADVR
+370 NSSAEVR

-392 IGLDAWGQLLGTQYG
+392 IGLDAWGQLLGTQHG
-407 HDLAATAL
+407 HDLAVTAL

-446 LLVKVHTHKSLG
+446 LLTKVHSHKSLG
-458 AEFFR
+458 PAFFR
-463 GLLDDPR
+463 DLLDDPR
-470 VSGQAAKFALD
+470 VSENAAKFALD
-481 ALARFPGEDLGKEF
+481 ALSRFPGEDFGREF
-495 LGRMVLHPHARAAI
+495 LARMVLHPHARATI
-509 LEWITE
+509 LSWISE
-515 ERIKA
+515 ERLKA
-520 EDLGAE
+520 EDIGAE
-526 FWRAVAFRPSWDTDP
+526 FWRAVAFHPSWDADP
-541 FIKALIASGRPW
+541 WVRELIASGRPW
-553 ARDLVFGEELAR
+553 ARDLKFSEDLAR

-579 GALGFDWLMQLA
+579 GQLGFDWLMQLA
-591 LRPESHYREFALEYM
+591 LRPEPHYREFALEYM
-606 TKALVPADFATTS
+606 TKALVPADFAPKVAEATPSKKDTK
-619 PLGAGRTEAKPAKAS
+619 GAAAAKT
-634 PAKAKKI
+634 I
-641 DLGGQSFLFTGKLAT
+641 DLGGKSFLFTGKLAT

-667 GAGGKNSSSVTAKL
+667 GAGGKNSGSVTAKL

-687 DEGSPLYGGGRKGSK
+687 DDGSPLYGNGRKGSK

-729 GEQREFTSDSVTA
+729 GEQREFTADAVTS
-742 GCDRLWEMATGPGPA
+742 GCDRLWEMATGPGPS

-767 YIRRHHADISL
+767 YIKRHHPDISL
-778 ALTDRPVDPG
+778 AQTDRPVDPG
-788 AEIPTAY
+788 AEIPASY

-814 FGMELARW
+814 FGIDLARW

-859 EHRRYRVDPASL
+859 EHKRYRVDPATL
-871 TATAVYGFC
+871 TPTAVYGFC

-915 RQVTAFVV
+915 RQVTSFVV

-935 TEGWKPTPRVEP
+935 TDGWKPQPRKEAK
-947 RGAGKPAKKAE
+947 GAKPAKKVEVA
-958 ARGPAVPTEGT
+958 AAPLEGV
-969 GAPARPDKPPA
+969 GAPPRPDKPPA

-1004 AARAAEAQV
+1004 AAKAAEANV
-1013 DGTPSPDEPK
+1013 DGAPQPDEP

-1043 AMRDLALEDRSF
+1043 AMRDLALEDRGF
-1055 ADLATPLLREFMG
+1055 AGLAAPLLREFMG

-1075 AACMVALARIGR
+1075 AACMVALARIGQ
-1087 AYPDLKVLTE
+1087 AHADLKVLTE

>member
-29 VVAPE
+29 VAAPE
-34 PKPAAPPRE
+34 PKPTTPVRE

-53 HLANHKF
+53 QLATGKF
-60 RKSPPQERARYR
+60 RKSTPQERARYR
-72 IDTVRAL
+72 IDTMRAL
-79 EAPSAEVPLP
+79 EVANAEVPLP
-89 PRLQLHAV
+89 PRLQLHSV
-97 LIELWHKNGAYE
+97 IVELWQKNGAYE
-109 RSVLLEL
+109 RAVLLEL

-125 PWRGLKRIFKEA
+125 PWRGLKRVFKEA
-137 EERGDTEVLGALAA
+137 EERNDTEVLGALAA
-151 RFDAAYATKAGSY
+151 RLDAAYATKASSY

-170 TMGYLVRRAW
+170 TVGYLVRRAW
-180 RFLRRMGQSLA
+180 RYLRRMGQTLA
-191 PAYVDAAVDVLRAY
+191 PAYVDAAVDFLRAY

-210 FTRTWVYNHIV
+210 FTRTWVYNHIL
-221 SHETKKYTRRNFKLH
+221 SHETHKYTRRNFKLH
-236 RNDKPALTE
+236 RSDKPALTE
-245 RAYADLWRRTPR
+245 RAYAELWRRTPR

-265 ANSEQVRKFAVTAL
+265 ASSEQVRKFAVSAL

-309 VIWLLQNVPRFEQGG
+309 VIWLLSNVPRFEQGG

-341 NDAARVY
+341 NDAARAY

-370 NSHADVR
+370 NSHAEVR

-437 GKVFEFASE
+437 GKVFEFASD
-446 LLVKVHTHKSLG
+446 LLTKVHTHKSLG

-470 VSGQAAKFALD
+470 VSAQAAKFALD

-495 LGRMVLHPHARAAI
+495 LGRMILHPNTRPAL

-526 FWRAVAFRPSWDTDP
+526 FWRAVAFRPSWDADP
-541 FIKALIASGRPW
+541 WIKELIASGRPW
-553 ARDLVFGEELAR
+553 ARELQFSEELAR

-591 LRPESHYREFALEYM
+591 LRPEPHYREFALEYM
-606 TKALVPADFATTS
+606 TKALVPADFA
-619 PLGAGRTEAKPAKAS
+619 PKVEAPKQSKAAA
-634 PAKAKKI
+634 PKTI
-641 DLGGQSFLFTGKLAT
+641 DLGGKSFLFTGKLAT

-729 GEQREFTSDSVTA
+729 GEQREFTADSVTA

-767 YIRRHHADISL
+767 YIRRHHPDISL

-788 AEIPTAY
+788 AEIPTSY
-795 LTWARIKPLLVDAR
+795 LSWARVKPLLVDAR

-814 FGMELARW
+814 FGVELARW

-871 TATAVYGFC
+871 TASAVYGFC

-888 ALGMQLIHRYPKL
+888 GLGMQLIHRYPKL

-929 YRDRGI
+929 YHERGI
-935 TEGWKPTPRVEP
+935 TEGWKPAPRAP
-947 RGAGKPAKKAE
+947 KDAGKPGKKTE
-958 ARGPAVPTEGT
+958 VKGPAVPVEGT
-969 GAPARPDKPPA
+969 GAPARPEKPPA

-1013 DGTPSPDEPK
+1013 EGAPQPDEP

-1043 AMRDLALEDRSF
+1043 AMRDLAIDDRGF
-1055 ADLATPLLREFMG
+1055 AGLAAPLLREFMG

-1075 AACMVALARIGR
+1075 AACMVALARIGG
-1087 AYPDLKVLTE
+1087 AHPDLKVLTE

>member
-60 RKSPPQERARYR
+60 RKSTPQERARYR

-79 EAPSAEVPLP
+79 EATSAEVTLP
-89 PRLQLHAV
+89 PRLQMHTV

-137 EERGDTEVLGALAA
+137 EERGDTEILGALAA

-180 RFLRRMGQSLA
+180 RFLRRMGHSLA

-392 IGLDAWGQLLGTQYG
+392 IGLDAWGQLLGTKYG

-426 AWFADRLLDER
+426 AWFSDRLLDER

-470 VSGQAAKFALD
+470 VSSQAAKFALD

-526 FWRAVAFRPSWDTDP
+526 FWRAVAFRPSWDADP
-541 FIKALIASGRPW
+541 FIKELIASGRPW
-553 ARDLVFGEELAR
+553 ARDLAFSEDLAR

-606 TKALVPADFATTS
+606 TKALVPADFATAS
-619 PLGAGRTEAKPAKAS
+619 PPGAGRAEAPKPAKA
-634 PAKAKKI
+634 AAKKI

-788 AEIPTAY
+788 AEIPTSY

-845 REFFAKAL
+845 REFFARAL

-915 RQVTAFVV
+915 RKVRAFVIRALWNV
-923 RTIWSL
+923 
-929 YRDRGI
+929 YRDRGL
-935 TEGWKPTPRVEP
+935 TEGWKAPAVATAF
-947 RGAGKPAKKAE
+947 GAKAKKDAAKKQAE
-958 ARGPAVPTEGT
+958 HGQGVPNV
-969 GAPARPDKPPA
+969 PDQPPA
-980 SGEALQAFMRR
+980 ERPALSTFLRR
-991 ILFSIPPTKLPVE
+991 ILLELPPGPPEKS
-1004 AARAAEAQV
+1004 R
-1013 DGTPSPDEPK
+1013 
-1023 KAKRRARPLPARKAK
+1023 
-1038 LSLIE
+1038 
-1043 AMRDLALEDRSF
+1043 
-1055 ADLATPLLREFMG
+1055 LATPDTAEDTQAESSQRQVSLKPIPARRAKLDAVEVMRDMALSDREFAAGILPLLDEFTG
-1068 SRGASER
+1068 SRGTSER
-1075 AACMVALARIGR
+1075 AACLVATTRIR
-1087 AYPDLKVLTE
+1087 HVHPELKR
-1097 DAA
+1097 

>member
-19 PDLANLIVTL
+19 PELANLIIHL
-29 VVAPE
+29 ASASDPR
-34 PKPAAPPRE
+34 PAQPPRE

-53 HLANHKF
+53 QLGTGKF
-60 RKSPPQERARYR
+60 RREQPQARARYR
-72 IDTVRAL
+72 IDTMKAL
-79 EAPSAEVPLP
+79 EAANAEVPLP
-89 PRLQLHAV
+89 PRLQLHKILV
-97 LIELWHKNGAYE
+97 ELWHKNGAYE
-109 RSVLLEL
+109 RAALLDV
-116 IRKVPLCWG
+116 IRRVPLCWG
-125 PWRGLKRIFKEA
+125 PWRGLKQIFKEA
-137 EERGDTEVLGALAA
+137 ETKNDSEILGALAA
-151 RFDAAYATKAGSY
+151 RFDTAYATKAGSY

-180 RFLRRMGQSLA
+180 RSLRRIGQALP
-191 PAYVDAAVDVLRAY
+191 PAYVDAAIDVLRAY
-205 DDSVA
+205 DDSTA
-210 FTRTWVYNHIV
+210 FARTWVYNHILH
-221 SHETKKYTRRNFKLH
+221 HESKKYTRRNFKLT
-236 RNDKPALTE
+236 RSSGAPALNE
-245 RAYADLWRRTPR
+245 RAYAELWRRTPR

-265 ANSEQVRKFAVTAL
+265 ANSEQVRKFAVAAL

-309 VIWLLQNVPRFEQGG
+309 VIWLLGNVPKFEQGG
-324 FRELGLHE
+324 FRDLGLHE

-341 NDAARVY
+341 SDPARVY

-370 NSHADVR
+370 NSNNDVR

-392 IGLDAWGQLLGTQYG
+392 IGLDAWGQLLGTQHG

-437 GKVFEFASE
+437 GKVFEFASD
-446 LLVKVHTHKSLG
+446 LLLKVHTHKSLG
-458 AEFFR
+458 SAFFR
-463 GLLDDPR
+463 DLLDDPR
-470 VSGQAAKFALD
+470 ISEQAARFALD
-481 ALARFPGEDLGKEF
+481 ALTRFPGDELGREF
-495 LGRMVLHPHARAAI
+495 LARMVLHPHARATI
-509 LEWITE
+509 LGWISE
-515 ERIKA
+515 ERLKA
-520 EDLGAE
+520 EDMGAE
-526 FWRAVAFRPSWDTDP
+526 FWRAVAFHPSWDADP
-541 FIKALIASGRPW
+541 WVRELINSGKPW
-553 ARDLVFGEELAR
+553 ARDLKFSEDLAR

-606 TKALVPADFATTS
+606 TKALLPADFA
-619 PLGAGRTEAKPAKAS
+619 PKVAEAPKA
-634 PAKAKKI
+634 AKKAAAPKAI
-641 DLGGQSFLFTGKLAT
+641 DLGGKSFLFTGKLAT

-729 GEQREFTSDSVTA
+729 GEQREFTADAVTA

-757 DAPQASFARH
+757 DAPQAAFARH
-767 YIRRHHADISL
+767 YIRRHHPDISL

-788 AEIPTAY
+788 AEIPQSY
-795 LTWARIKPLLVDAR
+795 MTWARFKPLLVDAR

-814 FGMELARW
+814 FALDIARW

-834 VEVTEAPYPEV
+834 VEVTEAPYTEV

-871 TATAVYGFC
+871 TASAVYGFC

-888 ALGMQLIHRYPKL
+888 ALGMQLIHRYPAL

-915 RQVTAFVV
+915 RQVTSFVV

-935 TEGWKPTPRVEP
+935 TENWKPTPRISKD
-947 RGAGKPAKKAE
+947 AKDAKPKKAE
-958 ARGPAVPTEGT
+958 VKAAVPPEGI
-969 GAPARPDKPPA
+969 GAPPRPAKPPA

-1004 AARAAEAQV
+1004 AAKAAEAQV
-1013 DGTPSPDEPK
+1013 GEAPASDEP
-1023 KAKRRARPLPARKAK
+1023 KAKRRAKPLPARKAK

-1043 AMRDLALEDRSF
+1043 AMRDLAIEDRAF
-1055 ADLATPLLREFMG
+1055 AGLASSLLHEFMG

-1075 AACMVALARIGR
+1075 AACMVALARIGL
-1087 AYPDLKVLTE
+1087 AHDDLKVLTE